1 MTGSHSTHALDR
13 AVQKN
18 FVRTVRAVE
27 WLIGIEVQECPALEG
42 TPNAKNLDERLVRA
56 SAMDTPGLLTP
67 PVIEALRASFPMLLY
82 IAQELQWTID
92 FTACQDRL
100 PITTKFV
107 LTFSESL

>member
-1 MTGSHSTHALDR
+1 MTGSHATYALDR

-27 WLIGIEVQECPALEG
+27 WLIGIEVQGSPALEG
-42 TPNAKNLDERLVRA
+42 TPNAKNLDERLVWA

-82 IAQELQWTID
+82 IAQELHWTID
-92 FTACQDRL
+92 FTAFQDRL
-100 PITTKFV
+100 PITTKSVFP
-107 LTFSESL
+107 FSQPL

>member
-1 MTGSHSTHALDR
+1 M
-13 AVQKN
+13 
-18 FVRTVRAVE
+18 RAVE
-27 WLIGIEVQECPALEG
+27 WLIGIEVQGRRTLKG
-42 TPNAKNLDERLVRA
+42 TPNANNLNERLVRA

-82 IAQELQWTID
+82 IAQELQWAID

-107 LTFSESL
+107 FPSLSRCEKLTEYLL

>member
-1 MTGSHSTHALDR
+1 M
-13 AVQKN
+13 
-18 FVRTVRAVE
+18 RAVE
-27 WLIGIEVQECPALEG
+27 WLIGIEVQGCSAFEG
-42 TPNAKNLDERLVRA
+42 ILKAKNLDERLVRA
-56 SAMDTPGLLTP
+56 SAMDTLGLLTP

-107 LTFSESL
+107 FSFLSVAVKNPTTKYLF